1 MSTVGWCG
9 RFWPK
14 IERLQ
19 YGQRPNRRVATI
31 QGPRVPFPFN
41 CFSFGG
47 LHELMGVAKSVSKP
61 AEIFGEPSKPQQ
73 TRNAAVVKWQTQG
86 T

>member
-1 MSTVGWCG
+1 MVGWCE

-19 YGQRPNRRVATI
+19 SGQRPNRRVATI

>member
-1 MSTVGWCG
+1 MSLVGWCG

-19 YGQRPNRRVATI
+19 YGQRPNRRVATLRDT
-31 QGPRVPFPFN
+31 RVPFPFN

>member
-1 MSTVGWCG
+1 MVGWCG
-9 RFWPK
+9 RFWPE

-31 QGPRVPFPFN
+31 QGPRVPSPLN
-41 CFSFGG
+41 CLSFGG
-47 LHELMGVAKSVSKP
+47 LHALLGVAQSVSKP
-61 AEIFGEPSKPQQ
+61 AEIVGEPSKPQQ
-73 TRNAAVVKWQTQG
+73 KRNAAVVKWQTQG